1 MTRFLAAALLFV
13 ATSAQAIPRNCAPR
27 EVVVERLATGYGEA
41 RQAIGLNAN
50 GAILEIFASA
60 KTGTWSVAVTM
71 PNGIMCLMAS
81 GENFEWVNDP
91 KGDPT

>member
-13 ATSAQAIPRNCAPR
+13 ATSAQATPRNCYPR
-27 EVVVERLATGYGEA
+27 DVVVKRLATGYGEA

-50 GAILEIFASA
+50 GSILEIFASA
-60 KTGTWSVAVTM
+60 KTGTWTVVITL

-81 GENFEWVNDP
+81 GENFEWVTDP